1 MHYKSCGQL
10 WRHREI
16 TLGTKLKMP
25 IFTLYLPH
33 NIRSRVSLLSSLCNR
48 DTVSNKT
55 YKNFRDKRL
64 VRPGSK
70 YPIWQRSQPISYKVK
85 FSQRNNIYLADLK
98 YNITYQNIQGSDRFL
113 YQEMPKMAKSYLT
126 TYMDELYTKS
136 WSLFYPRKFTNNLP
150 QFSSQNSGQAQK

>member
-1 MHYKSCGQL
+1 
-10 WRHREI
+10 
-16 TLGTKLKMP
+16 MP
-25 IFTLYLPH
+25 IFTLYLLH

-55 YKNFRDKRL
+55 YKNFRNKRL

-98 YNITYQNIQGSDRFL
+98 YNITYQNVFGETKVRPIFIPRNAWNGKKVTLQLTWMSFTQNREVCFIQESLPITYHNFHHKILVRL
-113 YQEMPKMAKSYLT
+113 KS
-126 TYMDELYTKS
+126 KS
-136 WSLFYPRKFTNNLP
+136 PN
-150 QFSSQNSGQAQK
+150 